1 MKKVAIVSYGVL
13 PYTSADAV
21 AGWSD
26 EATFKVAREAM
37 AKIDLPADKIDTVIL
52 SSMDGLDGITISNA
66 LMAPA
71 AGAFNKESTRIENG
85 GIHCAVSAI
94 AGILSGSADIV
105 VVASSDTIKT
115 DLDYV
120 SNATQ
125 DSVFRAPLGFNQEQ
139 SFGLLATE
147 CMKNTD
153 ATEEDFAAVAAKNY
167 RQGANNPLAH
177 VRDGHEADAIA
188 SSDMASWPLTDL
200 QIAKPSY
207 GAAAIIFASE
217 ETAKK
222 LTDNPVWVSGVGVG
236 TNSYFGSWDELSGNA
251 GLAKA
256 TQKAY
261 ETSGIR
267 NPAEDLD
274 FVEMAN
280 PFSAFELMSYETLGL
295 CEKGKGAELMR
306 SGATDKGGSIP
317 VNMSGGSLSTNGL
330 NSSGVFRMIQA
341 VRIMNGESE
350 GVGVGIDNPK
360 KALVHD
366 SDMNISAVGG
376 DSHAVLILEKGE

>member
-13 PYTSADAV
+13 PYTSADEI
-21 AGWSD
+21 GMWSD
-26 EATFKVAREAM
+26 EATFKVTREAL
-37 AKIDLPADKIDTVIL
+37 AKINLSADKIDTVIL

-71 AGAFNKESTRIENG
+71 AGAFKKESTRIENG

-125 DSVFRAPLGFNQEQ
+125 DSVFRAPLGFNQDQ
-139 SFGLLATE
+139 TFGLLATE
-147 CMKNTD
+147 CLKNTD
-153 ATEEDFAAVAAKNY
+153 ATEDDFSAVAAKNY
-167 RQGANNPLAH
+167 RNGARNSLAH
-177 VRDGHEADAIA
+177 VKAGHEADEIK
-188 SSDMASWPLTDL
+188 SSKMASWPLTDL

-222 LTDNPVWVSGVGVG
+222 LTDNPVWVTGIGVG
-236 TNSYFGSWDELSGNA
+236 TNAYFGSWEELSGNA
-251 GLAKA
+251 ALEKAAK
-256 TQKAY
+256 KAY
-261 ETSGIR
+261 GKAGIK
-267 NPAEDLD
+267 NPAEELD
-274 FVEMAN
+274 FVELAN
-280 PFSAFELMSYETLGL
+280 PFSAFELMAYEQLGL
-295 CEKGKGAELMR
+295 CEKGKAADLMR
-306 SGATDKGGSIP
+306 NGATEMDGSIP
-317 VNMSGGSLSTNGL
+317 VNISGGSLSTNGL

-350 GVGVGIDNPK
+350 GVDIGNPK

-376 DSHAVLILEKGE
+376 DSHAVLILEKGV

>member
-1 MKKVAIVSYGVL
+1 MNKVAIVSYGVL
-13 PYTSADAV
+13 PYTSADEI
-21 AGWSD
+21 GMWSD
-26 EATFKVAREAM
+26 EATFKVTREAL
-37 AKIDLPADKIDTVIL
+37 AKINLSAEKIDTVIL

-71 AGAFNKESTRIENG
+71 AGAFKKESTRIENG
-85 GIHCAVSAI
+85 GIHCTISAI

-115 DLDYV
+115 NLDYV

-125 DSVFRAPLGFNQEQ
+125 DSVFRAPLGFNQDQ

-147 CMKNTD
+147 CLKNTD
-153 ATEEDFAAVAAKNY
+153 ATEDDFAAVAAKNY
-167 RQGANNPLAH
+167 RNGTQNSLSH
-177 VRDGHEADAIA
+177 VKSGYGEEAIK
-188 SSDMASWPLTDL
+188 SSEMASWPLTEL

-207 GAAAIIFASE
+207 GAAALIFASE

-222 LTDNPVWVSGVGVG
+222 LTDNPVWVTGVGVG

-251 GLAKA
+251 GLEKAAK
-256 TQKAY
+256 KAY
-261 ETSGIR
+261 EKAGIK
-267 NPAEDLD
+267 NPAEELD
-274 FVEMAN
+274 FVEIAN
-280 PFSAFELMSYETLGL
+280 PFSAFELMAYEKLGL
-295 CEKGKGAELMR
+295 CEKGKAADLLR
-306 SGATDKGGSIP
+306 NGATEIDGSIP
-317 VNMSGGSLSTNGL
+317 VNISGGSLSTNGL

-341 VRIMNGESE
+341 VRIMNGEIE
-350 GVGVGIDNPK
+350 GVDIENPN

-376 DSHAVLILEKGE
+376 DSHAVLILEKGV

>member
-13 PYTSADAV
+13 PYTSADEV
-21 AGWSD
+21 GMWSD
-26 EATFKVAREAM
+26 EATFKVTREAL
-37 AKIDLPADKIDTVIL
+37 AKINLSADKIDTVIL

-71 AGAFNKESTRIENG
+71 AGAFKKESTRIENG

-125 DSVFRAPLGFNQEQ
+125 DSVFRAPLGFNQDQ
-139 SFGLLATE
+139 TFGLLATE
-147 CMKNTD
+147 CLKNTD
-153 ATEEDFAAVAAKNY
+153 ATEDDFAAVSAKNY
-167 RQGANNPLAH
+167 RNGARNSLAH
-177 VRDGHEADAIA
+177 VKAGHEADEIK
-188 SSDMASWPLTDL
+188 SSKMASWPLTDL

-222 LTDNPVWVSGVGVG
+222 LTDNPVWVTGIGVG
-236 TNSYFGSWDELSGNA
+236 TNAYFGSWEELSGNA
-251 GLAKA
+251 GLEKAAK
-256 TQKAY
+256 KAY
-261 ETSGIR
+261 EKAGIK

-274 FVEMAN
+274 FVELAN
-280 PFSAFELMSYETLGL
+280 PFSAFELMAYETLGL
-295 CEKGKGAELMR
+295 CEKGKAADLMR
-306 SGATDKGGSIP
+306 NGATEMDGSIP
-317 VNMSGGSLSTNGL
+317 VNISGGSLSTNGL

-350 GVGVGIDNPK
+350 GVDIGNPK

-376 DSHAVLILEKGE
+376 DSHAVLILEKGV

>member
-13 PYTSADAV
+13 PYTSSDEV
-21 AGWSD
+21 GMWSD
-26 EATFKVAREAM
+26 EATFKVTREAL
-37 AKIDLPADKIDTVIL
+37 AKINLSADKIDTVIL

-71 AGAFNKESTRIENG
+71 AGAFKKESTRIENG

-125 DSVFRAPLGFNQEQ
+125 DSVFRAPLGFNQDQ
-139 SFGLLATE
+139 TFGLLATE
-147 CMKNTD
+147 CLKNTD
-153 ATEEDFAAVAAKNY
+153 ATEDDFAAVAAKNY
-167 RQGANNPLAH
+167 RNGARNALAH
-177 VRDGHEADAIA
+177 VKAGHEADEIK
-188 SSDMASWPLTDL
+188 SSKMASWPLTDL

-222 LTDNPVWVSGVGVG
+222 LTDNPVWVTGIGVG
-236 TNSYFGSWDELSGNA
+236 TNSYFGSWEELSGNA
-251 GLAKA
+251 GLEKA
-256 TQKAY
+256 TKKAY
-261 ETSGIR
+261 EKAGIK

-274 FVEMAN
+274 FVELAN
-280 PFSAFELMSYETLGL
+280 PFSAFELMAYETLGL
-295 CEKGKGAELMR
+295 CEKGKAADLMR
-306 SGATDKGGSIP
+306 NGATEMDGSIP
-317 VNMSGGSLSTNGL
+317 VNISGGSLSTNGL

-350 GVGVGIDNPK
+350 GVDIGNPK

-376 DSHAVLILEKGE
+376 DSHAVLILEKGV

>member
-13 PYTSADAV
+13 PYTSSDEV
-21 AGWSD
+21 GMWSD
-26 EATFKVAREAM
+26 EATFKVTREAL
-37 AKIDLPADKIDTVIL
+37 AKINLSADKIDTVIL

-71 AGAFNKESTRIENG
+71 AGAFKKESTRIENG

-125 DSVFRAPLGFNQEQ
+125 DSVFRAPLGFNQDQ
-139 SFGLLATE
+139 TFGLLATE
-147 CMKNTD
+147 CLKNTD
-153 ATEEDFAAVAAKNY
+153 ATEDDFAAVAAKNY
-167 RQGANNPLAH
+167 RNGARNALAH
-177 VRDGHEADAIA
+177 VKAGHEADEIK
-188 SSDMASWPLTDL
+188 SSKMASWPLTDL

-222 LTDNPVWVSGVGVG
+222 LTDNPVWVTGIGVG
-236 TNSYFGSWDELSGNA
+236 TNSYFGSWEELSGNA
-251 GLAKA
+251 GLEKAAK
-256 TQKAY
+256 KAY
-261 ETSGIR
+261 EKAGIK

-274 FVEMAN
+274 FVELAN
-280 PFSAFELMSYETLGL
+280 PFSAFELMAYETLGL
-295 CEKGKGAELMR
+295 CEKGKAADLMR
-306 SGATDKGGSIP
+306 NGDTEMDGSIP
-317 VNMSGGSLSTNGL
+317 VNISGGSLSTNGL

-350 GVGVGIDNPK
+350 GVDIGNPK

-376 DSHAVLILEKGE
+376 DSHAVLILEKGV

>member
-13 PYTSADAV
+13 PYTSADEI
-21 AGWSD
+21 GMWSD
-26 EATFKVAREAM
+26 EATFKVTREAL
-37 AKIDLPADKIDTVIL
+37 AKINLSADKIDTVIL

-71 AGAFNKESTRIENG
+71 AGAFKKESTRIENG

-125 DSVFRAPLGFNQEQ
+125 DSVFRAPLGFNQDQ
-139 SFGLLATE
+139 TFGLLATE
-147 CMKNTD
+147 CLKNTD
-153 ATEEDFAAVAAKNY
+153 ATEDDFAAVAAKNY
-167 RQGANNPLAH
+167 RNGARNSLAH
-177 VRDGHEADAIA
+177 VKAGHEADEIK
-188 SSDMASWPLTDL
+188 SSKMASWPLTDL

-222 LTDNPVWVSGVGVG
+222 LTDNPVWVTGIGVG
-236 TNSYFGSWDELSGNA
+236 TNAYFGSWEELSGNA
-251 GLAKA
+251 ALEKAAK
-256 TQKAY
+256 KAY
-261 ETSGIR
+261 EKAGIK

-274 FVEMAN
+274 FVELAN
-280 PFSAFELMSYETLGL
+280 PFSAFELMAYETLGL
-295 CEKGKGAELMR
+295 CEKGKAADLMR
-306 SGATDKGGSIP
+306 NGATEMDGSIP
-317 VNMSGGSLSTNGL
+317 VNISGGSLSTNGL

-350 GVGVGIDNPK
+350 GVDIGNPK

-376 DSHAVLILEKGE
+376 DSHAVLILEKGV

>member
-13 PYTSADAV
+13 PYTSADEI
-21 AGWSD
+21 GMWSD
-26 EATFKVAREAM
+26 EATFKVTREAL
-37 AKIDLPADKIDTVIL
+37 AKINLSADKIDTVIL

-71 AGAFNKESTRIENG
+71 AGAFKKESTRIENG

-125 DSVFRAPLGFNQEQ
+125 DSVFRAPLGFNQDQ
-139 SFGLLATE
+139 TFGLLATE
-147 CMKNTD
+147 CLKNTD
-153 ATEEDFAAVAAKNY
+153 ATEDDFAAVAAKNY
-167 RQGANNPLAH
+167 RNGARNSLAH
-177 VRDGHEADAIA
+177 VKAGHEADEIK
-188 SSDMASWPLTDL
+188 SSKMASWPLTDL

-222 LTDNPVWVSGVGVG
+222 LTDNPVWVTGIGVG
-236 TNSYFGSWDELSGNA
+236 TNSYFGSWEELSGNA
-251 GLAKA
+251 GLEKAAK
-256 TQKAY
+256 KAY
-261 ETSGIR
+261 EKAGIK

-274 FVEMAN
+274 FVELAN
-280 PFSAFELMSYETLGL
+280 PFSAFELMAYETLGL
-295 CEKGKGAELMR
+295 CEKGKAADLMR
-306 SGATDKGGSIP
+306 NGATEMDGSIP
-317 VNMSGGSLSTNGL
+317 VNISGGSLSTNGL

-350 GVGVGIDNPK
+350 GVDIGNPK

-376 DSHAVLILEKGE
+376 DSHAVLILEKGV

>member
-13 PYTSADAV
+13 PYTSADEI
-21 AGWSD
+21 GMWSD
-26 EATFKVAREAM
+26 EATFKVTREAL
-37 AKIDLPADKIDTVIL
+37 AKINLSADKIDTVIL

-71 AGAFNKESTRIENG
+71 AGAFKKESTRIENG

-125 DSVFRAPLGFNQEQ
+125 DSVFRAPLGFNQDQ
-139 SFGLLATE
+139 TFGLLATE
-147 CMKNTD
+147 CLKNTD
-153 ATEEDFAAVAAKNY
+153 ATEDDFAAVAAKNY
-167 RQGANNPLAH
+167 RNGARNSLAH
-177 VRDGHEADAIA
+177 VKAGHEAHEIK
-188 SSDMASWPLTDL
+188 SSKMASWPLTDL

-222 LTDNPVWVSGVGVG
+222 LTDNPVWVTGIGVG
-236 TNSYFGSWDELSGNA
+236 TNSYFGSWEELSGNA
-251 GLAKA
+251 GLEKAAK
-256 TQKAY
+256 KAY
-261 ETSGIR
+261 EKAGIK

-274 FVEMAN
+274 FVELAN
-280 PFSAFELMSYETLGL
+280 PFSAFELMAYETLGL
-295 CEKGKGAELMR
+295 CEKGKAADLMR
-306 SGATDKGGSIP
+306 NGATEMDGSIP
-317 VNMSGGSLSTNGL
+317 VNISGGSLSTNGL
-330 NSSGVFRMIQA
+330 NSSGVFRIIQA

-350 GVGVGIDNPK
+350 GVDIGNPK

-376 DSHAVLILEKGE
+376 DSHAVLILEKGV

>member
-13 PYTSADAV
+13 PYTSADEV
-21 AGWSD
+21 GMWSD
-26 EATFKVAREAM
+26 EATFKVTREAL
-37 AKIDLPADKIDTVIL
+37 AKINLSADKIDTVIL

-71 AGAFNKESTRIENG
+71 AGAFKKESTRIENG

-125 DSVFRAPLGFNQEQ
+125 DSVFRAPLGFNQDQ

-147 CMKNTD
+147 CLKNTD
-153 ATEEDFAAVAAKNY
+153 ATEDDFAAVAAKNY
-167 RQGANNPLAH
+167 RNGARNGLAH
-177 VRDGHEADAIA
+177 VKAGHEANEIK
-188 SSDMASWPLTDL
+188 SSKMASWPLTDL

-222 LTDNPVWVSGVGVG
+222 LTDNPVWVTGIGVG
-236 TNSYFGSWDELSGNA
+236 TNSYFGSWEELSGNA
-251 GLAKA
+251 GLEKA
-256 TQKAY
+256 AQKAY
-261 ETSGIR
+261 EKAGIK
-267 NPAEDLD
+267 NPAKDLD
-274 FVEMAN
+274 FVEIAN

-295 CEKGKGAELMR
+295 CEKGKAADLMR
-306 SGATDKGGSIP
+306 NGATDMGGSIP
-317 VNMSGGSLSTNGL
+317 VNISGGSLSTNGL

-350 GVGVGIDNPK
+350 GVDIDNPK

-376 DSHAVLILEKGE
+376 DSHAVLILEKGV

>member
-1 MKKVAIVSYGVL
+1 MNKVAIVSYGVL
-13 PYTSADAV
+13 PYTSADEI
-21 AGWSD
+21 GMWSD
-26 EATFKVAREAM
+26 EATFKVTREAL
-37 AKIDLPADKIDTVIL
+37 AKINLSAEKIDTVIL

-71 AGAFNKESTRIENG
+71 AGAFKKESTRIENG
-85 GIHCAVSAI
+85 GIHCAISAI

-115 DLDYV
+115 NLDYV

-125 DSVFRAPLGFNQEQ
+125 DSVFRAPLGFNQDQ

-147 CMKNTD
+147 CLKNTD
-153 ATEEDFAAVAAKNY
+153 ATEDDFAAVAAKNY
-167 RQGANNPLAH
+167 RNGTQNSLSH
-177 VRDGHEADAIA
+177 VKSGYGEEAIK
-188 SSDMASWPLTDL
+188 SSEMASWPLTEL

-207 GAAAIIFASE
+207 GAAALIFASE

-222 LTDNPVWVSGVGVG
+222 LTDNPVWVTGVGVG

-251 GLAKA
+251 GLEKAAK
-256 TQKAY
+256 KAY
-261 ETSGIR
+261 EKAGIK
-267 NPAEDLD
+267 NPAEELD
-274 FVEMAN
+274 FVEIAN
-280 PFSAFELMSYETLGL
+280 PFSAFELMAYEKLGL
-295 CEKGKGAELMR
+295 CEKGKAADLLR
-306 SGATDKGGSIP
+306 NGATEIDGSIP
-317 VNMSGGSLSTNGL
+317 VNISGGSLSTNGL

-341 VRIMNGESE
+341 VRIMNGEIE
-350 GVGVGIDNPK
+350 GVDIENPN

-376 DSHAVLILEKGE
+376 DSHAVLILEKGV

>member
-1 MKKVAIVSYGVL
+1 VKKVAIVSYGVL
-13 PYTSADAV
+13 PYTSADEV
-21 AGWSD
+21 GMWSD
-26 EATFKVAREAM
+26 EATFKVTREAL
-37 AKIDLPADKIDTVIL
+37 AKINLSADKIDTVIL

-71 AGAFNKESTRIENG
+71 AGAFKKESTRIENG

-125 DSVFRAPLGFNQEQ
+125 DSVFRAPLGFNQDQ
-139 SFGLLATE
+139 TFGLLATE
-147 CMKNTD
+147 CLKNTD
-153 ATEEDFAAVAAKNY
+153 ATEDDFAAVSAKNY
-167 RQGANNPLAH
+167 RNGARNSLAH
-177 VRDGHEADAIA
+177 VKAGHEADEIK
-188 SSDMASWPLTDL
+188 SSKMASWPLTDL

-222 LTDNPVWVSGVGVG
+222 LTDNPVWVTGIGVG
-236 TNSYFGSWDELSGNA
+236 TNAYFGSWEELSGNA
-251 GLAKA
+251 GLEKAAK
-256 TQKAY
+256 KAY
-261 ETSGIR
+261 EKAGIK

-274 FVEMAN
+274 FVELAN
-280 PFSAFELMSYETLGL
+280 PFSAFELMAYETLGL
-295 CEKGKGAELMR
+295 CEKGKAADLMR
-306 SGATDKGGSIP
+306 NGATEMDGSIP
-317 VNMSGGSLSTNGL
+317 VNISGGSLSTNGL

-350 GVGVGIDNPK
+350 GVDIGNPK

-376 DSHAVLILEKGE
+376 DSHAVLILEKGV

>member
-1 MKKVAIVSYGVL
+1 VKKVAIVSYGVL
-13 PYTSADAV
+13 PYTSADEI
-21 AGWSD
+21 GMWSD
-26 EATFKVAREAM
+26 EATFKVTREAL
-37 AKIDLPADKIDTVIL
+37 AKINLSADKIDTVIL

-71 AGAFNKESTRIENG
+71 AGAFKKESTRIENG

-125 DSVFRAPLGFNQEQ
+125 DSVFRAPLGFNQDQ
-139 SFGLLATE
+139 TFGLLATE
-147 CMKNTD
+147 CLKNTD
-153 ATEEDFAAVAAKNY
+153 ATEDDFAAVAAKNY
-167 RQGANNPLAH
+167 RNGARNSLAH
-177 VRDGHEADAIA
+177 VKAGHEAHEIK
-188 SSDMASWPLTDL
+188 SSKMASWPLTDL

-222 LTDNPVWVSGVGVG
+222 LTDNPVWVTGIGVG
-236 TNSYFGSWDELSGNA
+236 TNAYFGSWEELSGNA
-251 GLAKA
+251 ALEKAAK
-256 TQKAY
+256 KAY
-261 ETSGIR
+261 EKAGIK

-274 FVEMAN
+274 FVELAN
-280 PFSAFELMSYETLGL
+280 PFSAFELMAYETLGL
-295 CEKGKGAELMR
+295 CEKGKAADLMR
-306 SGATDKGGSIP
+306 NGATEMDGSIP
-317 VNMSGGSLSTNGL
+317 VNISGGSLSTNGL
-330 NSSGVFRMIQA
+330 NSSGVFRIIQA

-350 GVGVGIDNPK
+350 GVDIGNPK

-376 DSHAVLILEKGE
+376 DSHAVLILEKGV